1 MCFRHAQIL
10 GTLQAYSHWLC
21 QLNLDSLRNSQ
32 AQPEVQQTLHS
43 LITTLVEAVTPL
55 MVGGMP
61 EKVVL
66 PACQYLLSLVST
78 VKPRFLASLPS
89 MQSLMEKAAQGKLAE
104 LPNKVWSLWVGLVGG
119 VLQAPA
125 VSKATYME
133 GGNPNFQDLCMK
145 VSSEFRYPALHTRA
159 VILFL

>member
-1 MCFRHAQIL
+1 MCVCCRHAQIL

-32 AQPEVQQTLHS
+32 AQPGFQQTLRS
-43 LITTLVEAVTPL
+43 LVTTLVGAVTPL
-55 MVGGMP
+55 IQGGMP

-89 MQSLMEKAAQGKLAE
+89 LQGLTETAAQGQLAQ
-104 LPNKVWSLWVGLVGG
+104 LPNKVNREEESL
-119 VLQAPA
+119 
-125 VSKATYME
+125 KALMLTMC
-133 GGNPNFQDLCMK
+133 P
-145 VSSEFRYPALHTRA
+145 VH
-159 VILFL
+159 I